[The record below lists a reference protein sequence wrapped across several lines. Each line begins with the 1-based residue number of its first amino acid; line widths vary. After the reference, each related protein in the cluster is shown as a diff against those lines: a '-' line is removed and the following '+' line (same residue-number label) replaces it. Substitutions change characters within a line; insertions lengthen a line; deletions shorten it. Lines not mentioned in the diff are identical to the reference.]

1 MKVNKQVRIP
11 FSIGKYEDEVL
22 CDVAQM
28 HVDHILL
35 GRPWKFDRRV
45 MHDGYKNR
53 YSFVMSNRKFILT
66 SLKPLKLI
74 KIRCKLQES
83 VK

>member
-22 CDVAQM
+22 CDMTPM
-28 HVDHILL
+28 HAGHILL
-35 GRPWKFDRRV
+35 SQPWQFDRRV

-53 YSFVMSNRKFILT
+53 YYFVMNN
-66 SLKPLKLI
+66 
-74 KIRCKLQES
+74 
-83 VK
+83 